1 MTVIRQLETELAQ
14 EKEEMA
20 ASLEELREATHE
32 ALDWRAPVR
41 QRPLQALAIATA
53 VGVGLGVLSS
63 LSVRPRRG
71 NRWKPNGKSFNLAG
85 FLPLLLP
92 AIGRPL
98 AGLVEDRL
106 RGMMGVSR
114 KKSHR

>member
-1 MTVIRQLETELAQ
+1 MTAIRQLETALAQ

-41 QRPLQALAIATA
+41 QRPLQAVALATV
-53 VGVGLGVLSS
+53 VGVGLGVLSN
-63 LSVRPRRG
+63 VAGRPRRG
-71 NRWKPNGKSFNLAG
+71 SRWKLNGGSFSLAG
-85 FLPLLLP
+85 FMPLLLP
-92 AIGRPL
+92 AIARPL
-98 AGLVEDRL
+98 AGLVEERL

-114 KKSHR
+114 KKSRR